1 MVDRTGRVLFVLTSH
16 DALGDT
22 GRPTGYHMEEL
33 TAPYWRFVDAGFT
46 AEIASI
52 AGGDAPMDP
61 SSLADEPTD
70 RPGSVQRFLDDDT
83 ARGKLSGTP
92 AVDAVDPDGFDAVY
106 LPGGHGTMWDFPDS
120 AGLGRLL
127 RHCHA
132 RGAPVGA
139 VCHGPAGL
147 LAACEE
153 DSCPLIAG
161 RRLNAF
167 TDAEEERVGLA
178 RVVPFLLES
187 RLKELGA
194 RFEKSSPF
202 RACVVSDGPLVT
214 GQNPRS
220 ARAVADKMLEIM
232 GLHSTADA
240 A

>member
-1 MVDRTGRVLFVLTSH
+1 MVDTSGRVVFVLTSH
-16 DALGDT
+16 DALGET
-22 GRPTGYHMEEL
+22 GKPTGYHMEEL
-33 TAPYWRFVDAGFT
+33 TAPYWRFVDAGFE

-52 AGGDAPMDP
+52 AGGEPPMDP
-61 SSLADEPTD
+61 SSLADDPAQ
-70 RPGSVQRFLDDDT
+70 RPGSVQRFLADET
-83 ARGKLSGTP
+83 ARAKLAETP
-92 AVDAVDPDGFDAVY
+92 SVDALDPEAYDAVY

-120 AGLGRLL
+120 AALGRLL
-127 RHCHA
+127 LRAHA
-132 RGAPVGA
+132 RGAAVGA

-147 LAACEE
+147 LAARE
-153 DSCPLIAG
+153 DGGYPLIEG

-178 RVVPFLLES
+178 ETMPFLLES

-202 RACVVSDGPLVT
+202 RACVVSDGVLVT

-220 ARAVADKMLEIM
+220 ARAVADKMLESL
-232 GLHSTADA
+232 GLDSTADA

>member
-1 MVDRTGRVLFVLTSH
+1 MMDGTGRVLFVLTSH
-16 DALGDT
+16 DALGET
-22 GRPTGYHMEEL
+22 GKPTGYHMEEL

-52 AGGDAPMDP
+52 AGGEPPMDP
-61 SSLADEPTD
+61 SSLADDPDE
-70 RPGSVQRFLDDDT
+70 RPGSVTRFLDDEAARAKLADT
-83 ARGKLSGTP
+83 PSI
-92 AVDAVDPDGFDAVY
+92 DQIDPDSYDAVY

-120 AGLGRLL
+120 EALGRLL
-127 RHCHA
+127 LRCHA
-132 RGAPVGA
+132 RGAAVGA

-147 LAACEE
+147 LAAR
-153 DSCPLIAG
+153 DDGAYPLIGG

-167 TDAEEERVGLA
+167 TDAEEERVGLTPTM
-178 RVVPFLLES
+178 PFLLES

-220 ARAVADKMLEIM
+220 ARAVADKMLDVL
-232 GLHSTADA
+232 GLDHTADA

>member
-1 MVDRTGRVLFVLTSH
+1 
-16 DALGDT
+16 
-22 GRPTGYHMEEL
+22 
-33 TAPYWRFVDAGFT
+33 
-46 AEIASI
+46 
-52 AGGDAPMDP
+52 
-61 SSLADEPTD
+61 
-70 RPGSVQRFLDDDT
+70 
-83 ARGKLSGTP
+83 
-92 AVDAVDPDGFDAVY
+92 
-106 LPGGHGTMWDFPDS
+106 
-120 AGLGRLL
+120 
-127 RHCHA
+127 
-132 RGAPVGA
+132 

-147 LAACEE
+147 LAARE
-153 DSCPLIAG
+153 DDGYPLVAG

-187 RLKELGA
+187 RLKALGA